1 MPNAKPIAQQT
12 LLTHDQRHE
21 QGAVTPPIYQSS
33 LFTFSDYDSMI
44 ARFRGESDQPLY
56 SRVDNPTVKALQD
69 KVAALEGGDACLA
82 FASGMAAISN
92 AILSVVQPGAKV
104 VCVNHVYPDTYRFL
118 RGFCQRFGITT
129 QFVDGDDEAAVAA
142 ALSGASL
149 LYLESPSSWVMSEQN
164 LRQLATLARDAG
176 VVTLIDNSWASPIFQ
191 QPLLYGIDIVV
202 HSASKYISGH
212 SDVVAGLVI
221 ASHQHINNIAR
232 HISPFL
238 GGKLSANEASLL
250 MRGLRTLPLRM
261 KQHQQ
266 SALQLAEKL
275 RDHPQVSAV
284 CHPGLNPPA
293 WSTLRGY
300 SGLFSFAVT
309 EQVDIPQF
317 CNALQLFHMGVS
329 WGGFESL
336 VMPAISVINQAS
348 EFNSAQDFGVS
359 PRLIRISVGLEETDD
374 LWTDLNQALA
384 AATHR

>member
-129 QFVDGDDEAAVAA
+129 QFVDGDDEAAMAA
-142 ALSGASL
+142 ALPGASL

-164 LRQLATLARDAG
+164 LRQLKYAG
-176 VVTLIDNSWASPIFQ
+176 P
-191 QPLLYGIDIVV
+191 
-202 HSASKYISGH
+202 
-212 SDVVAGLVI
+212 
-221 ASHQHINNIAR
+221 
-232 HISPFL
+232 
-238 GGKLSANEASLL
+238 
-250 MRGLRTLPLRM
+250 
-261 KQHQQ
+261 
-266 SALQLAEKL
+266 
-275 RDHPQVSAV
+275 
-284 CHPGLNPPA
+284 
-293 WSTLRGY
+293 
-300 SGLFSFAVT
+300 
-309 EQVDIPQF
+309 
-317 CNALQLFHMGVS
+317 
-329 WGGFESL
+329 
-336 VMPAISVINQAS
+336 
-348 EFNSAQDFGVS
+348 
-359 PRLIRISVGLEETDD
+359 
-374 LWTDLNQALA
+374 
-384 AATHR
+384 